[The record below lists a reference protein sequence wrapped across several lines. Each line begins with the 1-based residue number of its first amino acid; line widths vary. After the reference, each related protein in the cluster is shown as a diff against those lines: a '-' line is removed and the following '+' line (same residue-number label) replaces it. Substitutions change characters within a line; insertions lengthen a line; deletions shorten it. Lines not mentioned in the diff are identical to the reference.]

1 MTAAVLQGK
10 SVEDR
15 KERAA
20 AWFAAL
26 RDRICTAFEAIE
38 DDYEGPL
45 KHMPPGRIV
54 RKDWTRPC
62 EDGVDGGGGT
72 IASMKGRVFEKVGIN
87 VSTVYG
93 KFSPAFAKEIP
104 GADQDPTYWA
114 SGISLVAHMQSPL
127 VPAAHFNTRHIV
139 TRKAWFG
146 GGGDLTPTIAVQR
159 SREHEYA
166 QMFHARF
173 RQACDAHDSD
183 YYARFSKWCDE
194 YFFIK
199 HRNEPRG
206 VGGIFYDYL
215 ESDWEKDFAFTQD
228 VGRAFLDSY
237 CAIVRK
243 SMNKSWNE
251 AEREEQLVRR
261 GRYAEFNL
269 VYDRG
274 TKFGLSTG
282 GNVDAILMS
291 LPPVVHW
298 P

>member
-1 MTAAVLQGK
+1 M
-10 SVEDR
+10 SEDNPI
-15 KERAA
+15 
-20 AWFAAL
+20 
-26 RDRICTAFEAIE
+26 RIFVTHTFSNNS
-38 DDYEGPL
+38 DY
-45 KHMPPGRIV
+45 V
-54 RKDWTRPC
+54 
-62 EDGVDGGGGT
+62 
-72 IASMKGRVFEKVGIN
+72 RVFEYLES
-87 VSTVYG
+87 VSNFFY
-93 KFSPAFAKEIP
+93 KNCSDPEQRPASGNKEDLKEELRTQLTAAEIVLLPAGMYPEQKDWLMYQMVAAK
-104 GADQDPTYWA
+104 A